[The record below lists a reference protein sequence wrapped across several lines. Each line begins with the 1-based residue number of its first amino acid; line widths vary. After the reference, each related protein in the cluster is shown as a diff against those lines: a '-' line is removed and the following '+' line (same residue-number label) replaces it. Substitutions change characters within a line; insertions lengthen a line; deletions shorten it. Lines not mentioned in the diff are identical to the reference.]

1 MSLGQAQADVF
12 AFMLA
17 VDQRG
22 PGKPFPANFIVLGGE
37 LPSLYCDL
45 IAEEHD
51 EFHSAKNLADQVD
64 GAIDL
69 IWVTLGWLESVGVNA
84 SPIWEAVRL
93 ANMTKVS
100 GPVDPVTGR
109 RMKPPGF
116 KHPDVAALIQQ
127 QRDRR

>member
-1 MSLGQAQADVF
+1 MSLETAQADVF

-22 PGKPFPANFIVLGGE
+22 PDKPFPANFIVPGGKLPE
-37 LPSLYCDL
+37 LYNRLVQEEFAEFVGATDL
-45 IAEEHD
+45 AE
-51 EFHSAKNLADQVD
+51 AVD

-69 IWVTLGWLESVGVNA
+69 IWVTLGWLNAVGVNA

-100 GPVDPVTGR
+100 GPVDPATGKR
-109 RMKPPGF
+109 LKPDGF
-116 KHPDVAALIQQ
+116 KHPDIAALIDQ
-127 QRDRR
+127 QRKAR

>member
-1 MSLGQAQADVF
+1 MSLETAQADVF

-17 VDQRG
+17 IDQRG
-22 PGKPFPANFIVLGGE
+22 PHKPYPENFIVPGGR

-45 IAEEHD
+45 VREEHD
-51 EFHSAKNLADQVD
+51 EFQAAKSLADQVD

-69 IWVTLGWLESVGVNA
+69 IWVTLGWLNSVGVNA

-100 GPVDPVTGR
+100 GPECALTGKR
-109 RMKPPGF
+109 LKPPGF
-116 KHPDVAALIQQ
+116 KHPDVGALIEQ
-127 QRDRR
+127 QRKH

>member
-1 MSLGQAQADVF
+1 MSLETAQADVF

-22 PGKPFPANFIVLGGE
+22 PDKPFPANFINPGGKLPE
-37 LPSLYCDL
+37 LYQKLVQEEFGEFFAAENLYD
-45 IAEEHD
+45 A
-51 EFHSAKNLADQVD
+51 VD

-69 IWVTLGWLESVGVNA
+69 IWVTLGWLNAVGVDA

-100 GPVDPVTGR
+100 GPVDPATGKR
-109 RMKPPGF
+109 LKPPGF
-116 KHPDVAALIQQ
+116 KHPDIATLIEQ
-127 QRDRR
+127 QRK

>member
-1 MSLGQAQADVF
+1 MSLETAQADVF

-22 PGKPFPANFIVLGGE
+22 PDKPIGAVDYLISSEAGLHLLYEKLMDEEYTEFVDGE
-37 LPSLYCDL
+37 T
-45 IAEEHD
+45 
-51 EFHSAKNLADQVD
+51 LADQVD

-69 IWVTLGWLESVGVNA
+69 IWVTLGWLNAVGVNA

-100 GPVDPVTGR
+100 GPVDPATGKR
-109 RMKPPGF
+109 LKPPGF
-116 KHPDVAALIQQ
+116 KHPDIAALIEQ
-127 QRDRR
+127 QRK

>member
-1 MSLGQAQADVF
+1 MSLEQAQADVF

-22 PGKPFPANFIVLGGE
+22 PDKP
-37 LPSLYCDL
+37 LPYPL
-45 IAEEHD
+45 IANNQSLLYEGLVEEEHG
-51 EFHSAKNLADQVD
+51 EFKHAQTLPDKVD

-69 IWVTLGWLESVGVNA
+69 IWVTLGWLNAVGVNA

-100 GPVDPVTGR
+100 GPVCPDTGKR
-109 RMKPPGF
+109 LKPPGF
-116 KHPDVAALIQQ
+116 KHPDIGALIDE
-127 QRDRR
+127 QRR

>member
-1 MSLGQAQADVF
+1 MSLETAQADVF

-22 PGKPFPANFIVLGGE
+22 PGKPLPNNYPHNDLAE
-37 LPSLYCDL
+37 LYEALIEEEFNEFMDAADL
-45 IAEEHD
+45 
-51 EFHSAKNLADQVD
+51 DQCVD

-69 IWVTLGWLESVGVNA
+69 IWVTLGWLNAVGVNA

-100 GPVDPVTGR
+100 GPVCQTTGKR
-109 RMKPPGF
+109 LKPEGF
-116 KHPDVAALIQQ
+116 KHPDIGALIDQ
-127 QRDRR
+127 QRNRR

>member
-1 MSLGQAQADVF
+1 MSLEQAQADVF

-22 PGKPFPANFIVLGGE
+22 PDKPRRLTEEWSELETLYWSLMREEYGE
-37 LPSLYCDL
+37 FCAADSQ
-45 IAEEHD
+45 AE
-51 EFHSAKNLADQVD
+51 AVD

-69 IWVTLGWLESVGVNA
+69 IWVTLGWLNAVGVNA

-100 GPVDPVTGR
+100 GPICPDTGK
-109 RMKPPGF
+109 RMKPIGF
-116 KHPDVAALIQQ
+116 KHPDVAALIDQ
-127 QRDRR
+127 QRK

>member
-1 MSLGQAQADVF
+1 MSLEQAQADVF

-22 PGKPFPANFIVLGGE
+22 PGKPLPYPMQANE
-37 LPSLYCDL
+37 LSFLYQHLVD
-45 IAEEHD
+45 EEHD
-51 EFHSAKNLADQVD
+51 EFQNAQTLADQVD

-69 IWVTLGWLESVGVNA
+69 IWVTIGWLESVGVNA

-100 GPVDPVTGR
+100 GPIDPVTGKR
-109 RMKPPGF
+109 LKPPGF
-116 KHPDVAALIQQ
+116 KHPDVAALIDQ
-127 QRDRR
+127 QRK